1 MVASWLMLMSFQ
13 NYSNGMGGSEIS
25 LSFLSLVKEID
36 PFHFDYSCFLMFKGY
51 TLISHAWY
59 KLVPS
64 GMVALIHKE
73 DLPSDVSSL
82 NSFIWI
88 ISAIGVLK

>member
-1 MVASWLMLMSFQ
+1 MEWEGV
-13 NYSNGMGGSEIS
+13 
-25 LSFLSLVKEID
+25 SLVKEID
-36 PFHFDYSCFLMFKGY
+36 PFHFDFLMFKGY
-51 TLISHAWY
+51 TLISHAGY

-88 ISAIGVLK
+88 ISPTGVLK